1 MVQMEV
7 ELPKSATIRDLKKLV
22 GERMGV
28 NPAKVSI
35 QSLRVI
41 SFNNSYFPQKY
52 SQESFTNIIPIT

>member
-35 QSLRVI
+35 QFLKSHLTIVTFRRNILKKVLQA
-41 SFNNSYFPQKY
+41 SYR
-52 SQESFTNIIPIT
+52 

>member
-1 MVQMEV
+1 MVQMEA

-35 QSLRVI
+35 RLEGSH
-41 SFNNSYFPQKY
+41 
-52 SQESFTNIIPIT
+52 